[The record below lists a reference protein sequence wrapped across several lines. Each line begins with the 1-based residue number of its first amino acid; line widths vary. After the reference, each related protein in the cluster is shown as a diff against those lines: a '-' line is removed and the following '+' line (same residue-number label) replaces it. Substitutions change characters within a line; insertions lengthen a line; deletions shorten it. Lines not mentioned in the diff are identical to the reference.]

1 MLQAEEEE
9 SYVEGTG
16 LAGYFHVFTKFK
28 FTFILFQA
36 TFPFS
41 KPNVLIEKYIFR
53 KDIYLACTEFT
64 LKSIRFHLNIFVKNT
79 KTGVRPYRA

>member
-16 LAGYFHVFTKFK
+16 LAGYYHVFTKFK
-28 FTFILFQA
+28 FTFIL
-36 TFPFS
+36 FPFS